1 MVYPINCVIMAKI
14 FVSRKVPA
22 PDNKKLDL
30 GNMVYRTP
38 QSFEHLLFEESLC
51 PQTGEKVINYRND
64 IYLMF
69 HQERL
74 DRQTTEALF
83 SKIQS
88 YPSDDPVRQLSNRL
102 SKQQLCQ
109 FVKSRYCQSM
119 SELRTYAEQI
129 NNMLEAEFSG
139 FKASLQNTEP
149 DTSIRDVNPVNSSNN
164 ISSAAATSSSE

>member
-1 MVYPINCVIMAKI
+1 MTKCCS
-14 FVSRKVPA
+14 SRKLPA

-51 PQTGEKVINYRND
+51 PQTGEKIINFRND

-69 HQERL
+69 HQEKL
-74 DRQTTEALF
+74 DRQTSEALF
-83 SKIQS
+83 SKIQAL
-88 YPSDDPVRQLSNRL
+88 PKDDPVRFLSNRL

-129 NNMLEAEFSG
+129 NNMLETEFSD
-139 FKASLQNTEP
+139 FKASLQDIEQNVKPDVEP
-149 DTSIRDVNPVNSSNN
+149 
-164 ISSAAATSSSE
+164 SSADGSSSSE

>member
-1 MVYPINCVIMAKI
+1 MSKI
-14 FVSRKVPA
+14 FVSRKRPA

-38 QSFEHLLFEESLC
+38 QSFEHLLYEESLC

-64 IYLMF
+64 IFLMC
-69 HQERL
+69 HQEKL
-74 DRQTTEALF
+74 DRQSSEALF
-83 SKIQS
+83 SKIQAM
-88 YPSDDPVRQLSNRL
+88 PKDDPVRQLSNRL

-129 NNMLEAEFSG
+129 NNMLESEFSD
-139 FKASLQNTEP
+139 FKASLSNTEHNVESP
-149 DTSIRDVNPVNSSNN
+149 
-164 ISSAAATSSSE
+164 AASDASSE